1 MDLSNFSEWL
11 RGRGLAAGTARLYAA
26 HLSAAFRLSRPE
38 ERLLDDRLAPKTRAA
53 ARAAL
58 RSWALYQNDPEMVK
72 RLGDI
77 KLPKAVR
84 KTPKYPL
91 PRAEWLALIDQIEVS
106 KKIGDPVRA
115 VLGLLAT
122 RGLRVGDALRMQ
134 RGEVHDALRGGIL
147 SFVIKGNKRVEY
159 HVTDNFS
166 RFLDL
171 LEVEAEKRD
180 WKRVE
185 DLVSPRSKGDRRRAA
200 VIQIERLL
208 RVVGEEAGL
217 DGEELYPHRLRRTYA
232 VEYLKQMKGDPE
244 ALVNLQQHMQWESL
258 ETAAGYVDHPRQEKL
273 LEVER
278 RMFKR

>member
-1 MDLSNFSEWL
+1 
-11 RGRGLAAGTARLYAA
+11 
-26 HLSAAFRLSRPE
+26 
-38 ERLLDDRLAPKTRAA
+38 
-53 ARAAL
+53 
-58 RSWALYQNDPEMVK
+58 
-72 RLGDI
+72 
-77 KLPKAVR
+77 
-84 KTPKYPL
+84 
-91 PRAEWLALIDQIEVS
+91 
-106 KKIGDPVRA
+106 
-115 VLGLLAT
+115 
-122 RGLRVGDALRMQ
+122 MQ

-166 RFLDL
+166 RFLEL
-171 LEVEAEKRD
+171 LETQERD

-217 DGEELYPHRLRRTYA
+217 DAEELYPHRLRRTYA